1 MPGLVKK
8 EVEPKKRAWRLE
20 LENGPTEYADFTKI
34 LAYMI
39 PRHVPIAY
47 LEGYLEL
54 KELGPKNRWPRQP
67 KVIFTSNA
75 YQANDV
81 FKAWAAEKTENGSKL
96 VIGQH
101 GGHFGMTPFAFHEEH
116 QIEIADRF
124 ISWGWNN
131 NARPRI
137 EPLGNF
143 KDARKVKV
151 ENDKDGGAVLVQMTL
166 PRYSYHLY
174 AVPVS
179 AAQWNAYFKDQKQF
193 VGGLKDKIR
202 KNLLVRL
209 LRSDYGCGQKPRW
222 RDAFQDVALD
232 DGTRPII
239 DLLKKSRLYISSYN
253 STTYLESFSF
263 NFPTLVFWSPD
274 HWELK
279 EETKPFFDLLE
290 SVGIF
295 HRTPQAA
302 AEKMNEIWD
311 DVDKWWFHPKT
322 QAAKDAFC
330 ARYAKKVDQ
339 PVCELASVIKG
350 SLIDRTTHRQI

>member
-1 MPGLVKK
+1 
-8 EVEPKKRAWRLE
+8 
-20 LENGPTEYADFTKI
+20 
-34 LAYMI
+34 MI

-54 KELGPKNRWPRQP
+54 KELGLQNRWPRQP

-101 GGHFGMTPFAFHEEH
+101 GGHFGMTPLLFMKSIRSKSQTGLSHGVG
-116 QIEIADRF
+116 IIMLVLG
-124 ISWGWNN
+124 SN
-131 NARPRI
+131 
-137 EPLGNF
+137 LSGNF

-202 KNLLVRL
+202 E
-209 LRSDYGCGQKPRW
+209 
-222 RDAFQDVALD
+222 
-232 DGTRPII
+232 
-239 DLLKKSRLYISSYN
+239 KS
-253 STTYLESFSF
+253 
-263 NFPTLVFWSPD
+263 FW
-274 HWELK
+274 
-279 EETKPFFDLLE
+279 
-290 SVGIF
+290 
-295 HRTPQAA
+295 
-302 AEKMNEIWD
+302 
-311 DVDKWWFHPKT
+311 
-322 QAAKDAFC
+322 
-330 ARYAKKVDQ
+330 
-339 PVCELASVIKG
+339 
-350 SLIDRTTHRQI
+350 